1 MIASLHIYRPDRDV
15 LRVSQIVESSRSEGP
30 GVRFCLWLQGCELRC
45 PGCCNPEMFDF
56 NSPNASDMPV
66 AALVDQLRQAR
77 GIEGITLLGGEP
89 FHQAPAAA
97 ALAAAAQELGLG
109 GVVFTG
115 YEFELLSKSATL
127 IPPRPGASR
136 GEGGERGVRGKRGVC
151 PSPLPSPRAA
161 GRGDDGELGISPSPL
176 PSPRAAGRG
185 NGGELDVCP
194 SPSPSPRAAGRGDN
208 GEIGVSPSPLPSP
221 RAAGRGDDGELGVCP
236 SPLPSP
242 RAAGRGNLSA
252 SPLLSPRCAGRRN
265 LSASRQTLSAE
276 SATADLL
283 AHTDLLIS
291 GPYVAAARSIERP
304 WVGSDNQQVH
314 LLSAR
319 YQGHPDLAARR
330 AQSVHV
336 QLLDGDLR
344 VTGWPGAIGGVS
356 IRRPVRPTDEGK
368 S

>member
-1 MIASLHIYRPDRDV
+1 MISSLHIYRPDLDI

-30 GVRFCLWLQGCELRC
+30 GVRFCLWSQGCELRC

-89 FHQAPAAA
+89 FHQAPAAG

-109 GVVFTG
+109 VVVFTG

-127 IPPRPGASR
+127 IPPRPGGSR
-136 GEGGERGVRGKRGVC
+136 GDGGERGVRG
-151 PSPLPSPRAA
+151 
-161 GRGDDGELGISPSPL
+161 EL
-176 PSPRAAGRG
+176 
-185 NGGELDVCP
+185 
-194 SPSPSPRAAGRGDN
+194 
-208 GEIGVSPSPLPSP
+208 GVSPSPLPSP
-221 RAAGRGDDGELGVCP
+221 RAAGRGDDGELGVSP

-242 RAAGRGNLSA
+242 RAAGRGDDGKFGVSPSPLPSPRAAGRGHLSA

-276 SATADLL
+276 SAAADLL

>member
-1 MIASLHIYRPDRDV
+1 MTAHLHLYRPDRDV

-56 NSPNASDMPV
+56 DSPNASDIPV
-66 AALVDQLRQAR
+66 TALVDQLRQAR
-77 GIEGITLLGGEP
+77 SIEGITLLGGEP
-89 FHQAPAAA
+89 FHQAPAAG

-109 GVVFTG
+109 VVVFTG
-115 YEFELLSKSATL
+115 YE
-127 IPPRPGASR
+127 
-136 GEGGERGVRGKRGVC
+136 
-151 PSPLPSPRAA
+151 
-161 GRGDDGELGISPSPL
+161 
-176 PSPRAAGRG
+176 
-185 NGGELDVCP
+185 LDV
-194 SPSPSPRAAGRGDN
+194 
-208 GEIGVSPSPLPSP
+208 
-221 RAAGRGDDGELGVCP
+221 
-236 SPLPSP
+236 
-242 RAAGRGNLSA
+242 LSTA
-252 SPLLSPRCAGRRN
+252 PDA
-265 LSASRQTLSAE
+265 
-276 SATADLL
+276 ADLL

-336 QLLDGDLR
+336 QLLDGELR
-344 VTGWPGAIGGVS
+344 VTGWPGAISGVA
-356 IRRPVRPTDEGK
+356 IRPTVRPSNEGK

>member
-1 MIASLHIYRPDRDV
+1 MIFSLHIYRPDRDV

-30 GVRFCLWLQGCELRC
+30 GVRFCLWLQGCDLRC
-45 PGCCNPEMFDF
+45 PGCCNPEMFNF
-56 NSPNASDMPV
+56 NSPNAPDMPV
-66 AALVDQLRQAR
+66 AALVDQLRRTR

-89 FHQAPAAA
+89 FHQAPAAG

-109 GVVFTG
+109 VLVFSG
-115 YEFELLSKSATL
+115 YDLDLLSAASA
-127 IPPRPGASR
+127 AS
-136 GEGGERGVRGKRGVC
+136 
-151 PSPLPSPRAA
+151 
-161 GRGDDGELGISPSPL
+161 
-176 PSPRAAGRG
+176 
-185 NGGELDVCP
+185 
-194 SPSPSPRAAGRGDN
+194 
-208 GEIGVSPSPLPSP
+208 
-221 RAAGRGDDGELGVCP
+221 
-236 SPLPSP
+236 
-242 RAAGRGNLSA
+242 
-252 SPLLSPRCAGRRN
+252 
-265 LSASRQTLSAE
+265 T
-276 SATADLL
+276 LL

-304 WVGSDNQQVH
+304 WVGSNNQQVH

-336 QLLDGDLR
+336 QLLDGELR